1 MTAGSYDAETST
13 ITIRIPGTAPRLAAT
28 MVHELAHHVDQ
39 VCLPDGV
46 RTTFRRMQGLAED
59 ASWDQGASWA
69 EVPAEQF
76 AEAMV
81 EVVMGRRSPTLGVK
95 ITPEA
100 AALVGRWARGS

>member
-1 MTAGSYDAETST
+1 M
-13 ITIRIPGTAPRLAAT
+13 PRLAAT
-28 MVHELAHHVDQ
+28 MVHELAHYVDK

-69 EVPAEQF
+69 EVPVEQF

-81 EVVMGRRSPTLGVK
+81 EVVMGRRAPTLVL
-95 ITPEA
+95 TVSP
-100 AALVGRWARGS
+100 